1 MKVSL
6 INRTCITGWIII
18 FICVPYLHSAF
29 SLTGVVLSSDC
40 DSTVSTDMCL
50 AYKILLYTVAYLAP
64 GVISAWGA
72 FFKWKSWRVLAWIFF
87 LISLVVVIYDFVKHP
102 GGSIAETLRI
112 KFFALQVM
120 RNKGDTIT
128 FLWFLYKDF
137 LNLILLLMLAVVLG
151 GSDSTHKRSRTEPAS
166 PNE

>member
-1 MKVSL
+1 MKVPL

-18 FICVPYLHSAF
+18 FICVPYIHSAF
-29 SLTGVVLSSDC
+29 SLTGVVLSSEC

-50 AYKILLYTVAYLAP
+50 AHKILLLYTVAYLTP
-64 GVISAWGA
+64 GVISAWGV

-87 LISLVVVIYDFVKHP
+87 SISLVAAIYDFVKHP

-137 LNLILLLMLAVVLG
+137 LNLILLLMLAGVLAN
-151 GSDSTHKRSRTEPAS
+151 SYFTQVEPGRGQVLK
-166 PNE
+166 N